1 MLRRK
6 RQPAPGYGHKVDLW
20 ALGCLIYEVITGEPP
35 YLSEDDEEQYRLT
48 LTAPL
53 RFPAED
59 FGPLSPDVQ
68 ELLQDLLD
76 RDPSTRCSHN
86 LLQHPWLQA
95 PTRLKAAFNLIHATV
110 HLSASVRDADASLS
124 AEDQPIPD
132 ARIEEMEETLNWP
145 EPPDEL
151 LLNWPDPE
159 QPATVIYDPHSE
171 AAGARCERA
180 AHMRDVRR
188 ARMERGGEGTG
199 DGRLWYG
206 RRSSLLADPESGE
219 PPC

>member
-6 RQPAPGYGHKVDLW
+6 RQPAPAYGHKVDLW
-20 ALGCLIYEVITGEPP
+20 ALGCLIFEVITGEPP

-76 RDPSTRCSHN
+76 RDPDTRCSHN

-110 HLSASVRDADASLS
+110 HLPEPFQNSERLGIGAVVHQQ
-124 AEDQPIPD
+124 EDQ
-132 ARIEEMEETLNWP
+132 ATLKIGWKP
-145 EPPDEL
+145 TATLQRTEQQGEAL
-151 LLNWPDPE
+151 AITSTHE
-159 QPATVIYDPHSE
+159 AIGQPAHQL
-171 AAGARCERA
+171 
-180 AHMRDVRR
+180 HQ
-188 ARMERGGEGTG
+188 
-199 DGRLWYG
+199 W
-206 RRSSLLADPESGE
+206 
-219 PPC
+219 